1 MNARLLATRVAL
13 VADALADAGVE
24 PRGITVYGDGMVSV
38 IVEADDL
45 QETVDRLGVEPMPG
59 SDDDVAQGTYA
70 EVDVLVAALA
80 ARAVAS

>member
-13 VADALADAGVE
+13 VADALAGAGVE
-24 PRGITVYGDGMVSV
+24 PRGITVYSDGLVSV
-38 IVEADDL
+38 IVEADDM
-45 QETVDRLGVEPMPG
+45 QEVVDRLYLEPLPG
-59 SDDDVAQGTYA
+59 SNVAQGTYA